1 MSSMDYLKKYIRDI
15 EDFPEKGILFRDI
28 TPLLLSPEA
37 FNEAL
42 SNLEDILVKSHC
54 EVVAA
59 IESRGFIFAA
69 PLAYRLNMPLVPI
82 RKPGKLPFDKFSVD
96 YQLEYGS
103 GTLEIHKDAILNGQK
118 VFLLDDILATGGTL
132 GAAASLIK
140 LSGGQL
146 VGAGV
151 VIELAELNGRS
162 VIGVNELYSL
172 IKY

>member
-1 MSSMDYLKKYIRDI
+1 M
-15 EDFPEKGILFRDI
+15 
-28 TPLLLSPEA
+28 
-37 FNEAL
+37 
-42 SNLEDILVKSHC
+42 
-54 EVVAA
+54 
-59 IESRGFIFAA
+59 
-69 PLAYRLNMPLVPI
+69 
-82 RKPGKLPFDKFSVD
+82 
-96 YQLEYGS
+96 
-103 GTLEIHKDAILNGQK
+103 EIHKDAISNGQK